1 MSEKIM
7 RLDKLLTTLVEGDE
21 DKDEAWQVLL
31 ETTPSKGFMAKYELF
46 VWGQFLA
53 VKYGES
59 AKWYALVQ
67 SVAEEKL
74 RALKR
79 VVAWAQL
86 KSVEDEEGV
95 DVLRHIGE
103 WESVMDLVKV
113 IATGAGLDDTQV
125 SVSVDPDT
133 DTIEG
138 HGDDEHGESMW
149 ETDDA
154 KGTASLSYSTKVL
167 GKGSAD
173 SVVSDVD
180 SGGDVRGRV
189 SAAKVSIPLPTLTNT
204 PGAGWSYY
212 EALKRFASPEA
223 ANMTAATVAILMEQS
238 GFEDGDD
245 KREFVLGLRELP
257 KGEQVGWDQI
267 KELLRPMMDRL
278 DEPYKRELRGRVNVF
293 KQHKGEGARAYGRR
307 FRSLLLD
314 LKHYGKEVL
323 VGESPE
329 EVFEF
334 VVGRLLP
341 KSHYTPVAR
350 WPGVDWAAAIAH
362 LEDLENKGALPA
374 PAGDREGGGVHLVG
388 ASAATGTSITC
399 FNCGKPGHVSRDC
412 AEADT
417 GMKHFSGKCFNCGK
431 QGHMANKCRAPSKER
446 QQKKGKVCFGCGEE
460 GHFAR
465 ECPTK
470 GASGDGKRVRFAGG
484 VSGLGTVGVGAAA
497 LSSRAEGGSVSQAA
511 YAADGVMA
519 VLRRPQPIEGHVLLL
534 EEDEVRGRVCK
545 ASTHVQ
551 VRLPEDRGV
560 GAFQHVQ
567 GAMIDSGSVANL
579 VGGLWVARN
588 GLERYVDTS
597 QARSFGTANKQAGPL
612 RAKGVILLPIN
623 VRGMERVMPF
633 YVADIP
639 VPSLILGR
647 PAVREL
653 GMVLD
658 LRYGR
663 VYFRN
668 GAGFMVSWHAL
679 ERERGN
685 E

>member
-1 MSEKIM
+1 
-7 RLDKLLTTLVEGDE
+7 
-21 DKDEAWQVLL
+21 
-31 ETTPSKGFMAKYELF
+31 
-46 VWGQFLA
+46 
-53 VKYGES
+53 
-59 AKWYALVQ
+59 
-67 SVAEEKL
+67 
-74 RALKR
+74 
-79 VVAWAQL
+79 
-86 KSVEDEEGV
+86 
-95 DVLRHIGE
+95 
-103 WESVMDLVKV
+103 
-113 IATGAGLDDTQV
+113 
-125 SVSVDPDT
+125 
-133 DTIEG
+133 
-138 HGDDEHGESMW
+138 
-149 ETDDA
+149 
-154 KGTASLSYSTKVL
+154 
-167 GKGSAD
+167 
-173 SVVSDVD
+173 
-180 SGGDVRGRV
+180 V
-189 SAAKVSIPLPTLTNT
+189 SAAKVSIPLPMLTTT
-204 PGAGWSYY
+204 PGTGWSYF

-223 ANMTAATVAILMEQS
+223 ANMSAATVAVLMEQS

-245 KREFVLGLRELP
+245 KREFVLGLRELAGKP
-257 KGEQVGWDQI
+257 VGWEDL
-267 KELLRPMMDRL
+267 EGLLRHMLDRL
-278 DEPYKRELRGRVNVF
+278 DEPYKRALRGRVNVF
-293 KQHKGEGARAYGRR
+293 KQRRGEGARAYGRR
-307 FRSLLLD
+307 FRNLMLD

-323 VGESPE
+323 VGDSPE
-329 EVFEF
+329 DVFKF
-334 VVGRLLP
+334 VVGGLLP
-341 KSHYTPVAR
+341 KSHYTPVSR
-350 WPGVDWAAAIAH
+350 WAGFDWAAAIEH
-362 LEDLENKGALPA
+362 LEDLESKGALPT
-374 PAGDREGGGVHLVG
+374 PAGEGTGGGVHMVG
-388 ASAATGTSITC
+388 ARSAGASISC

-484 VSGLGTVGVGAAA
+484 ISGLGTAGVGAAA